1 MDLNQ
6 FMLALRAR
14 RKAFL
19 MVFAAVV
26 VTAVAVAVV
35 LPKKYVATAT
45 LLIDARDEQTMA
57 PIRMTG
63 RERMGYIA
71 TQIDL
76 IKSPRVAK
84 QVARDLKLAHKPG
97 VREAWESATG
107 GAGTLEDWLAAGLA
121 EGVLPEVPSSNV
133 MSITYASRDPREAA
147 EIANAF
153 AKAYLDTAL
162 ALRTEPTRDAAA
174 WFDKQLQSM
183 RAQVN
188 QAQAKLAAY
197 QKSKGITF
205 FDERADVDATRL
217 GELMTSYA
225 AARNTS
231 QEAQIRYKQAQDV
244 AQSGTPDAMAEIM
257 ASGPIGEV
265 RATLARAEAAFAA
278 AAVDLG
284 PNHPV
289 YQRLE
294 ADLKAQRARLDSEMK
309 KVVASLGNAAQQAQ
323 RREEELKRAV
333 AEQTA
338 RVQSMKDHRAVML
351 VMARDVENA
360 QRAYDTVLTRYN
372 ANKIDSRATS
382 TNVAMLSSA
391 IEPLKPAQPK
401 VGLISALAVVL
412 GALLAAAVVYVLE
425 YLDRRVRSRTDLEAR
440 LAVPSI
446 GRLSR
451 WQPSGGRL
459 LPAPARAT
467 RALPHPW

>member
-1 MDLNQ
+1 MDINQ

-188 QAQAKLAAY
+188 QAQARLAAY

-217 GELMTSYA
+217 GELMTAYA

-265 RATLARAEAAFAA
+265 RAALARAEAAFAA

>member
-1 MDLNQ
+1 MDINQ

-188 QAQAKLAAY
+188 QAQARLAAY

-217 GELMTSYA
+217 GELMTAYA

-231 QEAQIRYKQAQDV
+231 HEAQIRYRQAQDV

>member
-1 MDLNQ
+1 M
-6 FMLALRAR
+6 R
-14 RKAFL
+14 R
-19 MVFAAVV
+19 
-26 VTAVAVAVV
+26 
-35 LPKKYVATAT
+35 
-45 LLIDARDEQTMA
+45 
-57 PIRMTG
+57 
-63 RERMGYIA
+63 
-71 TQIDL
+71 
-76 IKSPRVAK
+76 
-84 QVARDLKLAHKPG
+84 QVS
-97 VREAWESATG
+97 E
-107 GAGTLEDWLAAGLA
+107 
-121 EGVLPEVPSSNV
+121 
-133 MSITYASRDPREAA
+133 
-147 EIANAF
+147 
-153 AKAYLDTAL
+153 
-162 ALRTEPTRDAAA
+162 
-174 WFDKQLQSM
+174 
-183 RAQVN
+183 
-188 QAQAKLAAY
+188 AQAKLTAY
-197 QKSKGITF
+197 QKSKGITYA
-205 FDERADVDATRL
+205 DERLDVDSSRL
-217 GELMTSYA
+217 AELMSAYA
-225 AARNTS
+225 AARNTA
-231 QEAQIRYKQAQDV
+231 QEAQIRQKQAEQV
-244 AQSGTPDAMAEIM
+244 AASGTPDAMAEIM

>member
-1 MDLNQ
+1 MDINQ

-26 VTAVAVAVV
+26 VTAVAVALV

-188 QAQAKLAAY
+188 QAQARLAAY

-217 GELMTSYA
+217 GELMTAYA

-231 QEAQIRYKQAQDV
+231 HEAQIRYRQAQDV